1 MAVVKSYDEM
11 ADRNV
16 YRGDLTQVLN
26 DLKGFGSVSMQP
38 GFVDVKEGG
47 DTFWLIVARIGNDWE
62 WIYNTNFIF
71 LIDGERFMGEG
82 SIAKNE
88 IPQDAS
94 NYVYE
99 EINCGGDLGFLKLL
113 ANCKSAKFRL
123 GEKDF
128 TLPPSILADI
138 KEIYE
143 DIKSNGGY
151 GLD

>member
-1 MAVVKSYDEM
+1 
-11 ADRNV
+11 
-16 YRGDLTQVLN
+16 
-26 DLKGFGSVSMQP
+26 
-38 GFVDVKEGG
+38 
-47 DTFWLIVARIGNDWE
+47 
-62 WIYNTNFIF
+62 